1 MHVTGALQ
9 LSNLATLQRFLDAEN
24 ARDWA
29 TWSSCLH
36 PNATYHAVG
45 SDVVISGADAY
56 AHHMQAAYAEL
67 PDWSFSARNTAES
80 GAVIFVEFDGSG
92 HYTGTHRSRVVSGA
106 PLRLQAVCVFEFA
119 DGRIFRVREYLDRDG
134 FDRQTDEFLSGSP
147 GI

>member
-1 MHVTGALQ
+1 MHVPGALD
-9 LSNLATLQRFLDAEN
+9 LGNLAVLQRFLDAEN
-24 ARDWA
+24 ARDWPM
-29 TWSSCLH
+29 WSSCLH
-36 PNATYHAVG
+36 PDVNYHTVG

-67 PDWSFSARNTAES
+67 PDWSFNARNTAAS
-80 GAVIFVEFDGSG
+80 HAVIFVEFDGSG
-92 HYTGTHRSRVVSGA
+92 HYTGTHRSRPVSGA

-134 FDRQTDEFLSGSP
+134 FDRQLDEFLSGSS